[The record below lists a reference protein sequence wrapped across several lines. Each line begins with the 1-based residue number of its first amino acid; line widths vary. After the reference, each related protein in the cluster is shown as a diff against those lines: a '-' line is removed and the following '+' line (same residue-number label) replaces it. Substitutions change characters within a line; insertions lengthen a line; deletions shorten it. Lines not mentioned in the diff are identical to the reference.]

1 MRRNHP
7 KVFVLLLLLFCIITD
22 QITKKLMT
30 ALLGAGLEFSLVNDL
45 IQFSL
50 VKNHHGFLGV
60 AAPLPDT
67 LRIALLFGGVSVL
80 ALGCLAYLFFARPSR
95 ITIPL
100 SLATGGGLSNLL
112 DRLMNNGG
120 VTDFISV
127 GVGSFRT
134 GIFNLADVYIIAGST
149 LLGYYLFSSSPPAR
163 RPGYIDSNP
172 SL

>member
-7 KVFVLLLLLFCIITD
+7 KVFVLLLLLLCIISD
-22 QITKKLMT
+22 QAMKKSMT
-30 ALLGAGLEFSLVNDL
+30 VLLGAGLEFSLVNDL
-45 IQFSL
+45 IQLSL

-80 ALGCLAYLFFARPSR
+80 VLGCLAYLFFARPSR
-95 ITIPL
+95 ITVPL
-100 SLATGGGLSNLL
+100 LLVTGGGLSNLL

-134 GIFNLADVYIIAGST
+134 GIFNLADVYILAGSS
-149 LLGYYLFSSSPPAR
+149 LLGYYLFSPSPPSRKA
-163 RPGYIDSNP
+163 GYTDSNP